1 MICNKNLLCLNDF
14 TFFDYQ
20 NTFFNKIIYKIAYL
34 SLLDCKFKYNLINF
48 KIQITQSRPVYLN

>member
-20 NTFFNKIIYKIAYL
+20 KFFNKILFKIAYL
-34 SLLDCKFKYNLINF
+34 SLLDYKFKQNLNKF

>member
-1 MICNKNLLCLNDF
+1 MIYNKNLLCLNDF

-34 SLLDCKFKYNLINF
+34 SLLDCKFKYNLNIF
-48 KIQITQSRPVYLN
+48 